1 MRSSSNPA
9 FRNLPRGAAA
19 TGQYGPNVGFDQ
31 PYGQPGP
38 YGQQGQGGVPGYGP
52 GQMGAASADRPM
64 TVDDV
69 VIKTGLSL
77 AVALVIGVVSA
88 IWAQTQLVRDSLGK
102 LTPSGPLLGA
112 LIGGLVVGLVVS
124 LVIIFRQKPSG
135 PLTLIYSG
143 AEGLFLGALSGL
155 LELWFPGIALQA
167 LIGTTGVFVAMLVVY
182 KTGAVKVTPKLTKW
196 IVGAIAGAAILMLV
210 NLVTALFFNFNP
222 LRDGGPL
229 AIVFSLV
236 VIGIAAFSFL
246 LDFDQA
252 DKMIRAGMPSKWAW
266 FAAFGLMTTLV
277 WLYLEILRLLSYL
290 RD

>member
-9 FRNLPRGAAA
+9 FRNLPRGGTM
-19 TGQYGPNVGFDQ
+19 TGEYGPNVGFN
-31 PYGQPGP
+31 PA
-38 YGQQGQGGVPGYGP
+38 QGYPQAQGGVPGYGP
-52 GQMGAASADRPM
+52 GHAPTGSADRPM

-77 AVALVIGVVSA
+77 AVALVAGVLTALWAQSQLVVSA
-88 IWAQTQLVRDSLGK
+88 SGRIALPGAVLGV
-102 LTPSGPLLGA
+102 TLGA
-112 LIGGLVVGLVVS
+112 LVVGLVVS
-124 LVIIFRQKPSG
+124 LVMIFRGKPSG

-143 AEGLFLGALSGL
+143 VEGVFLGALSGVF
-155 LELWFPGIALQA
+155 EAIYPGIALQA
-167 LIGTTGVFVAMLVVY
+167 IIGTAGVFIAMLVVY

-196 IVGAIAGAAILMLV
+196 IIGAVCGVAILMLV
-210 NLVTALFFNFNP
+210 NLITSFFGFNP
-222 LRDGGPL
+222 LRDGGPI
-229 AIVFSLV
+229 AIIFSLV

-252 DKMIRAGMPSKWAW
+252 DRMIREGMPSKWAW
-266 FAAFGLMTTLV
+266 YAAFGLMTTLV

>member
-31 PYGQPGP
+31 PYGQP
-38 YGQQGQGGVPGYGP
+38 QGQGGVPGYGP
-52 GQMGAASADRPM
+52 GQMGTASADRPM

-69 VIKTGLSL
+69 VIKTGMSL
-77 AVALVIGVVSA
+77 GVALVVGVLTA
-88 IWAQTQLVRDSLGK
+88 IWAQTQLVSDALGR
-102 LTPSGPLLGA
+102 LSPSGPLLGA
-112 LIGGLVVGLVVS
+112 LIGGLVVGLVIS
-124 LVIIFRQKPSG
+124 LVIIFKQKPSG
-135 PLTLIYSG
+135 PLTLVYSG

-155 LELWFPGIALQA
+155 FEVFLPGIALQA
-167 LIGTTGVFVAMLVVY
+167 LIGTAGVFVAMLVVY

-196 IVGAIAGAAILMLV
+196 IVGAVAGVAILMLV
-210 NLVTALFFNFNP
+210 NLITAVFFGFNP
-222 LRDGGPL
+222 LRDGSPL

-266 FAAFGLMTTLV
+266 YAAFGLMTTLV